1 MGGILVRQVD
11 WRGSRR
17 AEDVRVTSLFQV
29 HAAALPIKIL
39 RGANPADLPVAG
51 ATQFTFSASRSALAK
66 LGLSLPPDSNAR
78 VNDWLD

>member
-1 MGGILVRQVD
+1 VD
-11 WRGSRR
+11 
-17 AEDVRVTSLFQV
+17 
-29 HAAALPIKIL
+29 KIL

-66 LGLSLPPDSNAR
+66 LGLSLPPDISTR